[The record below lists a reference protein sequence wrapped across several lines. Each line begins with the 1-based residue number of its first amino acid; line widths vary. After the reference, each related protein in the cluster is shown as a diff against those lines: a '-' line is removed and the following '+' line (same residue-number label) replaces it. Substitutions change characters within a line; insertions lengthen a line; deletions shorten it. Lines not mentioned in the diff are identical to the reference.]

1 MKIIKEIEKSRLTEN
16 GLKGIKGG
24 AGNNPG
30 NCTEELKYRTCASA
44 NDLTYEIRPCALK
57 LTCPASYVVCGAG
70 DDYFICSSLFF
81 ENKLRNRA
89 NILPLFNFPDR
100 PLRVSELILVSCSAF
115 L

>member
-16 GLKGIKGG
+16 GLKEIKGG

-30 NCTEELKYRTCASA
+30 NCTEELKYRTCGSA

-70 DDYFICSSLFF
+70 DDYFICPSMYT
-81 ENKLRNRA
+81 
-89 NILPLFNFPDR
+89 I
-100 PLRVSELILVSCSAF
+100 
-115 L
+115 